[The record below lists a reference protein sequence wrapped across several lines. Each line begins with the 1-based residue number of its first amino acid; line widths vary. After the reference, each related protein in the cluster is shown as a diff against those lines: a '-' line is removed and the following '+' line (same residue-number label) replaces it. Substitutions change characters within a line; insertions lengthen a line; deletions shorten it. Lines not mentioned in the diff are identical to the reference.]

1 MLIFFGILI
10 VIACILLGFFVLVQN
25 PKGGGLAGN
34 LGGFGNQVMGVRQT
48 TDVLEKGTWI
58 LAAVIAVLCLTSTVF
73 IGSGSGSNGSV
84 PQSASERAQGT
95 APASN
100 SVTLPGTGTAQPAQ
114 PQQQSAQPATT
125 APDSTK

>member
-48 TDVLEKGTWI
+48 TDVLEKGTWV
-58 LAAVIAVLCLTSTVF
+58 LAAVIAVLCLTSTMF
-73 IGSGSGSNGSV
+73 TGSTSGGNNM
-84 PQSASERAQGT
+84 PQSASERAQGA
-95 APASN
+95 APAPS
-100 SVTLPGTGTAQPAQ
+100 STPLPGAAQQQQAAPVQQPA
-114 PQQQSAQPATT
+114 
-125 APDSTK
+125 DSGK

>member
-48 TDVLEKGTWI
+48 TDVLEKGTWV
-58 LAAVIAVLCLTSTVF
+58 LAAVIAVLCLTSTMF
-73 IGSGSGSNGSV
+73 TGSGTGSGSNM
-84 PQSASERAQGT
+84 PQSASERAQGA
-95 APASN
+95 APAPS
-100 SVTLPGTGTAQPAQ
+100 STPLPGAAQQQQAAPAQPA
-114 PQQQSAQPATT
+114 
-125 APDSTK
+125 DSGK

>member
-58 LAAVIAVLCLTSTVF
+58 LAAVIAVLCLTSTMF
-73 IGSGSGSNGSV
+73 IGAGTATNDM
-84 PQSASERAQGT
+84 PQSASERSQGAAPVT
-95 APASN
+95 APAGN
-100 SVTLPGTGTAQPAQ
+100 NVVLPNAT
-114 PQQQSAQPATT
+114 QQAPTDSAPKQ
-125 APDSTK
+125 

>member
-48 TDVLEKGTWI
+48 TDVLEKGTWV
-58 LAAVIAVLCLTSTVF
+58 LAAVIAVLCLTSTMF
-73 IGSGSGSNGSV
+73 IGSAGTGGGSNM
-84 PQSASERAQGT
+84 PQSASERAHSA
-95 APASN
+95 APAN
-100 SVTLPGTGTAQPAQ
+100 NATPLPGAQQQAAPPVQPAND
-114 PQQQSAQPATT
+114 SA
-125 APDSTK
+125 KH